1 MKNSRSEMGQTATEF
16 MIIAGLLLGA
26 IFLILGITLG
36 WYTHAV
42 GSALAVEGAAREG
55 VDPGSGF
62 ALVDQSRVPGDLQG
76 GYSGSLS
83 IAGRTGKIFSIT
95 GHYDFPLDPLGFNLD
110 THLSSSVIVPVWE
123 FIP

>member
-1 MKNSRSEMGQTATEF
+1 MEIRRSQTGQTATEF
-16 MIIAGLLLGA
+16 MVIAGLLFGA
-26 IFLILGITLG
+26 IFLILGITQG

-42 GSALAVEGAAREG
+42 GSALAIEGAAREG

-62 ALVDQSRVPGDLQG
+62 ALVVQSRVPGDLKG
-76 GYSGSLS
+76 EYSGSLS

-95 GHYDFPLDPLGFNLD
+95 GQYDFPLEPLGFNLD
-110 THLSSSVIVPVWE
+110 TPISSSVIVPVWE

>member
-1 MKNSRSEMGQTATEF
+1 MNISRSEKGQTATEF
-16 MIIAGLLLGA
+16 MVIAGLLLGA

-62 ALVDQSRVPGDLQG
+62 ALVDQSRVPGDLQA

-83 IAGRTGKIFSIT
+83 IAGRTGKIFSVT
-95 GHYDFPLDPLGFNLD
+95 GQYDFPLKPLGFNLD

>member
-1 MKNSRSEMGQTATEF
+1 MNISRSEKGQTATEF
-16 MIIAGLLLGA
+16 MVIAGLLLGA

-55 VDPGSGF
+55 VEPGSGF
-62 ALVDQSRVPGDLQG
+62 ALVDQSRVTGDLQA

-95 GHYDFPLDPLGFNLD
+95 GQYDFPLEPLGFNLD

>member
-1 MKNSRSEMGQTATEF
+1 MNISRSEKGQTATEF
-16 MIIAGLLLGA
+16 MVIAGLLLGA

-55 VDPGSGF
+55 VEPGSGF
-62 ALVDQSRVPGDLQG
+62 ALVDQSRVPGDLQA

-95 GHYDFPLDPLGFNLD
+95 GQYVFPLEPLGFNLD